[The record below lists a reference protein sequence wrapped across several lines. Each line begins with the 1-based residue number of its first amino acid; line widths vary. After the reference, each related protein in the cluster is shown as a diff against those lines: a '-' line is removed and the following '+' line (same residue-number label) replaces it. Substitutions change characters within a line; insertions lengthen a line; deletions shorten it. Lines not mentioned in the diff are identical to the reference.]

1 MDESL
6 QGSAAKRQRKH
17 SDEFEVLP
25 SYEIARSQDNNR
37 DLENLSQ
44 MSVISRASRA
54 SSFGGRSLVDSNVEG
69 EEPDESS

>member
-1 MDESL
+1 LS
-6 QGSAAKRQRKH
+6 
-17 SDEFEVLP
+17 
-25 SYEIARSQDNNR
+25 SYEVARSQDHNR

-44 MSVISRASRA
+44 VSIISRASRA